1 MRGSLTQRTHPMSTP
16 KSIRDHALIL
26 RTQKLGEADRII
38 IMLTRNHGIT
48 HAVAKSIRKPN
59 SKFGAR
65 LEPYMHTDISFTC
78 GKTNLHTISQ
88 AVTLHAYTATLMGNY
103 NAYTA
108 ANTIAEIAEI
118 LNTNSTP
125 HDATQQYQL
134 THGAIA
140 TLAHNKHTPQRIL
153 TSYTLR
159 AMKLAGWLIFTP
171 TCSHCNQ
178 PITTGY
184 HPSGTHGITGTLC
197 KTCAQNSNAPTTL
210 ISPAENSYIQALYQG
225 NWDTIDNTSLITAR
239 KILTLT
245 LHTTQNYLEAPLKTL
260 SHLEPET

>member
-1 MRGSLTQRTHPMSTP
+1 MSTP
-16 KSIRDHALIL
+16 KHLRDHALIL
-26 RTQKLGEADRII
+26 RTQNLGEADRII
-38 IMLTRNHGIT
+38 IMLTQNNGVI

-65 LEPYMHTDISFTC
+65 LEPYMHTDISLTR

-88 AVTLHAYTATLMGNY
+88 TATIHAYTATLMGNY

-108 ANTIAEIAEI
+108 ANTIAEIAET

-125 HDATQQYQL
+125 HDTNPHYHL

-153 TSYTLR
+153 TSYILR
-159 AMKLAGWLIFTP
+159 AMKLAGWLIFTD
-171 TCSHCNQ
+171 TCTYCNQ

-184 HPSGTHGITGTLC
+184 HPAGTHGTTGTLC
-197 KTCAQNSNAPTTL
+197 KTCAHQNDTPTTP
-210 ISPAENSYIQALYQG
+210 ITPTEYNYIQALYKG
-225 NWDTIDNTSLITAR
+225 NWDTIDNASPLAAR
-239 KILTLT
+239 KILNLT
-245 LHTTQNYLEAPLKTL
+245 LHTTQNYLETPLKTL
-260 SHLEPET
+260 TYLELET